1 MWTGSVY
8 RTIMKGGIAV
18 RKPAEVLFIFLIFIL
33 PVFAENEAPVFTDQ
47 DLEKYGGSGGSTS
60 SSPDQ
65 ATSLQG
71 NGKEGA
77 HTLSPLESD
86 LRRRKDDV
94 VQENLD
100 YIEGQ
105 YQWMKTDCQQFEGE
119 LKKDC
124 FFQDRGL
131 AEGAVKASRG
141 LKGLPGQVISRGRRY
156 LPEIRGSQ

>member
-1 MWTGSVY
+1 M
-8 RTIMKGGIAV
+8 
-18 RKPAEVLFIFLIFIL
+18 PALAGDET
-33 PVFAENEAPVFTDQ
+33 PVFTDQ

-60 SSPDQ
+60 STTDQ
-65 ATSLQG
+65 ETSLQKQ
-71 NGKEGA
+71 GKQEG

-124 FFQDRGL
+124 FFRTEAWKKEQLQQVD
-131 AEGAVKASRG
+131 S
-141 LKGLPGQVISRGRRY
+141 LKDY
-156 LPEIRGSQ
+156 LSK

>member
-8 RTIMKGGIAV
+8 RAIMKGGIAV
-18 RKPAEVLFIFLIFIL
+18 RMPAEVLFIFLIFIL
-33 PVFAENEAPVFTDQ
+33 PVFAENEASVFTDQ

-71 NGKEGA
+71 NGKEGG

-86 LRRRKDDV
+86 LRRRNEDV

-119 LKKDC
+119 LRKDC
-124 FFQDRGL
+124 FFRTEAWRKEQLRQV
-131 AEGAVKASRG
+131 EG
-141 LKGLPGQVISRGRRY
+141 LKDY
-156 LPEIRGSQ
+156 LSK

>member
-1 MWTGSVY
+1 
-8 RTIMKGGIAV
+8 MKGGNAV
-18 RKPAEVLFIFLIFIL
+18 RMLAEVLFIFLLFIM
-33 PVFAENEAPVFTDQ
+33 PVLAENEASVFTDQ

-71 NGKEGA
+71 NEKEGSQ
-77 HTLSPLESD
+77 TISPLESD

-119 LKKDC
+119 LRKDC
-124 FFQDRGL
+124 YFRTEAWRKEQLQQVYR
-131 AEGAVKASRG
+131 
-141 LKGLPGQVISRGRRY
+141 LKDY
-156 LPEIRGSQ
+156 LSK